1 MPVQNNPNIVKVTG
15 TVKEINSRSFIGRNG
30 LDDIYH
36 YAYLIIEDMSGKLM
50 KFQRVT
56 TNEKIDAEVDVG
68 NCCTFYFR
76 RIWSWKESIFHLIAS
91 ESDNRGVNHFAL
103 YQTAN
108 KVSHGLMMAKAIPGA
123 YVLGLC
129 LFALPARFTIG
140 LGHVFWL
147 ALIPPAALLVLNH
160 LTSLDRVR
168 KDSIALQK
176 ELERS
181 RIGQRFD
188 GRELKT
194 M

>member
-1 MPVQNNPNIVKVTG
+1 MSVQNNPNIVKVTG
-15 TVKEINSRSFIGRNG
+15 TVREINGRSFFGRNG

-36 YAYLIIEDMSGKLM
+36 YAYLIIEDTNGELM
-50 KFQRVT
+50 KFERVT
-56 TNEKIDAEVDVG
+56 TNEKIDPEVDVG
-68 NCCTFYFR
+68 NRCTLYFR
-76 RIWSWKESIFHLIAS
+76 RIWSWKTSVFHLIAS

-123 YVLGLC
+123 YVLGLF

-140 LGHVFWL
+140 LGHVLWL
-147 ALIPPAALLVLNH
+147 ALIPPVALLALNH

-168 KDSIALQK
+168 KDSVALQK